1 MFIIK
6 NGKNKCIHYGEIYTL
21 YQPVIK
27 EVISR
32 TNAEGKILSKKGDV
46 LVPSTTTADALG
58 IAVARSLNEDGVIL
72 GGDINIIRTG
82 NEYVLS
88 DYLAYLISNSKVKNQ
103 LAIFAKGVNILHL
116 SNNDLRKI
124 KIPLPPIEVQKE
136 IVEQI
141 EVKQKAIEAAKAV
154 IDNLERER
162 RYFGQS
168 LRKIK
173 DVEWVELSELYEI
186 ERGGSPR
193 PIQKYLTEKDNGIN
207 WIKIGDTKN
216 ISKYISKTEEKIIPE
231 GAKKSKMVYEGD
243 FILSN
248 SMSFGRP
255 YIMKTTG
262 CIHDGWLL
270 LRAKSKKVDQDFL
283 YYTLASEYIYEQF
296 EKAATGGVVKNLNI
310 GLVKK
315 VKIPI
320 PSLETQKQLVAEME
334 EQEKI
339 IEANK
344 KLVGIMEQKITEVL
358 SEI

>member
-1 MFIIK
+1 MRVDKEKIDSF
-6 NGKNKCIHYGEIYTL
+6 YL
-21 YQPVIK
+21 YQFLKSPKGNTEILKHKVGAAQGGINLSIK
-27 EVISR
+27 
-32 TNAEGKILSKKGDV
+32 
-46 LVPSTTTADALG
+46 
-58 IAVARSLNEDGVIL
+58 
-72 GGDINIIRTG
+72 
-82 NEYVLS
+82 
-88 DYLAYLISNSKVKNQ
+88 Q
-103 LAIFAKGVNILHL
+103 
-116 SNNDLRKI
+116 I
-124 KIPLPPIEVQKE
+124 KIPLPPLEVQKE

-141 EVKQKAIEAAKAV
+141 EVKQKAIDAAKAV
-154 IDNLERER
+154 IENLERER
-162 RYFGQS
+162 RYFGQEI
-168 LRKIK
+168 RKIK
-173 DVEWVELSELYEI
+173 DVEWVELGELYEI

-193 PIQKYLTEKDNGIN
+193 PIQKYLTKKDNGIN
-207 WIKIGDTKN
+207 WIKISDTKGV
-216 ISKYISKTEEKIIPE
+216 SKYILKTEEKIIPE

-270 LRAKSKKVDQDFL
+270 LRAKFKQVDQDFL
-283 YYTLASEYIYEQF
+283 YYILASEYIYEQF

-315 VKIPI
+315 TKIPL
-320 PSLETQKQLVAEME
+320 PSLEIQKQLVVEME

-344 KLVGIMEQKITEVL
+344 KLIGIMEQKIADVL